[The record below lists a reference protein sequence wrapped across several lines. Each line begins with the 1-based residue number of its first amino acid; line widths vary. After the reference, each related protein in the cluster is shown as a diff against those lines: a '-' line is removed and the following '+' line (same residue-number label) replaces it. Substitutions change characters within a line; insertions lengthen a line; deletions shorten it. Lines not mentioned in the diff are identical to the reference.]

1 MQATV
6 HRFDDETHAG
16 SVLLDDGTEVHF
28 GADVFEGSGLRLL
41 RLGQRLTIESD
52 AEAVRSM
59 RIVGVGLDQTIR

>member
-16 SVLLDDGTEVHF
+16 SVLLDDGTEMHF
-28 GADVFEGSGLRLL
+28 DADVFEGSGLRLL

-52 AEAVRSM
+52 AEVVRSM

>member
-28 GADVFEGSGLRLL
+28 DADAFEGSGLRLL
-41 RLGQRLTIESD
+41 RVGQRLTIEAD
-52 AEAVRSM
+52 GHEVRSM
-59 RIVGVGLDQTIR
+59 RIVGIGHDEAIR